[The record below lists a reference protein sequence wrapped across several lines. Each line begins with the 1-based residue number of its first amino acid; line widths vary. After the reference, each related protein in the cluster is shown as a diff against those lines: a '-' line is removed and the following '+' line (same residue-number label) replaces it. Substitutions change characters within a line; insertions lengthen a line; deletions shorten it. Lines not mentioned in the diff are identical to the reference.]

1 MIGKGIVVA
10 ALAVL
15 GLTACGGA
23 EQGEGRQDAPGRA
36 ATETPAPAPGA
47 VPAPGADAEAD
58 AGRMGSDDASGPRA
72 GAPAGAGTPAPP
84 ATPSAPS
91 AGATPSPGET
101 PADAAEIL
109 RRVERTYADVRS
121 MRADF
126 VQSLTVP
133 LLGSTQRSEGQLFQR
148 QPDRFLMRFTDP
160 AGDVM
165 VADGRHF
172 WLYTPSV
179 DPNQVIR
186 ARIAEGGAP
195 VDLHQQ
201 FLSNPNQR
209 FVATLTGTEQV
220 DGRATHALSLVP
232 RGSSPYRLIRI
243 WVDQRDNLVRRFE
256 MTEEN
261 GSVRRLDLRNLRL
274 NAEIDE
280 SVFRFSPPAGAQI
293 FDQ

>member
-1 MIGKGIVVA
+1 MIGKASIA
-10 ALAVL
+10 ALAAFAL
-15 GLTACGGA
+15 AACGGA

-36 ATETPAPAPGA
+36 ATESPAAAPGIA
-47 VPAPGADAEAD
+47 GAPGADAAERTAD
-58 AGRMGSDDASGPRA
+58 D
-72 GAPAGAGTPAPP
+72 
-84 ATPSAPS
+84 PSAPS
-91 AGATPSPGET
+91 GSPSPGAGATPSPASPSAPGAGSAPAPAET

-201 FLSNPNQR
+201 FLSNANQR
-209 FVATLTGTEQV
+209 YVATLAGAEQV
-220 DGRATHALSLVP
+220 DGRAAHALSLVP

-280 SVFRFSPPAGAQI
+280 TVFRFTPPAGTQI